1 MPNYAKRIPLAFTFV
16 ILSLVT
22 KAQIVNIE
30 SARMQSD
37 TTGWLGTLG
46 AATSLTKNTHQVFAA
61 EANAHLQYKS
71 NRSLYLILGNYGF
84 LKTTNQKLIDNA
96 FLHFRYNY
104 KINKTL
110 RWEAFTQIQ
119 NNIVTRI
126 KSRFL
131 IGTGPRF
138 KIVSTKIFRFYAAS
152 LAMYEIEKETGI
164 NVLHKDVRLSSY
176 ASLSVYP
183 NDRIEIISTTFYQP
197 RVDEFNDY
205 RILNQ
210 STLKVKASKRLTL
223 CVTWNYL
230 FDNFPATGIPKEN
243 YSLNTGLEYEF

>member
-1 MPNYAKRIPLAFTFV
+1 MPNYAKRIPFTLTFV
-16 ILSLVT
+16 ILSVVT

-37 TTGWLGTLG
+37 TTGWMGTLG
-46 AATSLTKNTHQVFAA
+46 AAVSLTKNTQQVFAA

-84 LKTTNQKLIDNA
+84 LKATNQKLIDNA

-104 KINKTL
+104 KINKTI

-138 KIVSTKIFRFYAAS
+138 KIISTKKFRFYAAT
-152 LAMYEIEKETGI
+152 LAMYEVEKEVGLRE
-164 NVLHKDVRLSSY
+164 LHKDVRSSSY
-176 ASLSVYP
+176 ASFSVYP

-197 RVDEFNDY
+197 RFDKFNDY

-210 STLKVKASKRLTL
+210 SAVKVKASKRLTL
-223 CVTWNYL
+223 GFCWNYL

-243 YSLNTGLEYEF
+243 YSLNTGLEFEF